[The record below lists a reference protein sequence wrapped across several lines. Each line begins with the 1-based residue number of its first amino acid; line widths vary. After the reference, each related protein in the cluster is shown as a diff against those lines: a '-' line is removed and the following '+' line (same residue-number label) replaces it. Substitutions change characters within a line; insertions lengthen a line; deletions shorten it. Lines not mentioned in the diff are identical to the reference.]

1 MANTQK
7 SPTGKYPF
15 LKSLDME
22 QLENLLKTD
31 FSDSMPESVSEEF
44 VDAIVEV
51 MLEKEK
57 KNPSGRLADV
67 DQAWADFQSYY
78 NVPERAGQ
86 RLYPEPALPISAV
99 PQKAQHHRPSLFLR
113 RCAMIAATIAVFMGL
128 LVGAE
133 AVGLNVF
140 GSLAQWTDDIFYFA
154 PSSQS
159 DEQNPKHS
167 AELRQAL
174 EQRMLPKELAPSWF
188 PAGFTAEKPNTF
200 HSDLLD
206 AVNLVFYNED
216 GRSFSVEVSRYY
228 NQAVANIPYEKD
240 ASPVEKYTRDGMVF
254 YIMSN
259 TNFAQAI
266 WSDGDLT
273 MEISGALSTDEIK
286 AILNSI
292 GGL

>member
-1 MANTQK
+1 MANQQK
-7 SPTGKYPF
+7 DPTGKYPF
-15 LKSLDME
+15 LRSLDIE

-31 FSDSMPESVSEEF
+31 FSNSIPESISEEF

-57 KNPSGRLADV
+57 ENPSGRLADV

-86 RLYPEPALPISAV
+86 RLYPDPAVSISALP
-99 PQKAQHHRPSLFLR
+99 KAQPHRPNLLLR
-113 RCAMIAATIAVFMGL
+113 RCAVVAATIAVFMGL
-128 LVGAE
+128 LIGAQ
-133 AVGLNVF
+133 AAGLNVF

-159 DEQNPKHS
+159 DAQNPKYS
-167 AELRQAL
+167 AALRQAL
-174 EQRMLPKELAPSWF
+174 EQQTLPKELAPTWF
-188 PAGFTAEKPNTF
+188 PADFTAGEPNIF

-206 AVNLVFYNED
+206 AVNLFFYNED
-216 GRSFSVEVSRYY
+216 GRSFSVGVSRYY

-240 ASPVEKYTRDGMVF
+240 AGPVEEYTHGNMVF

-259 TNFAQAI
+259 TDFVRAI
-266 WSDGDLT
+266 WNDGNLT
-273 MEISGALSTDEIK
+273 MEINGALSTDEIK

>member
-7 SPTGKYPF
+7 NPTGKYPF

-57 KNPSGRLADV
+57 KNPSGRFADV

-86 RLYPEPALPISAV
+86 RLYPEPVSPISAL
-99 PQKAQHHRPSLFLR
+99 PQKTQHHRPSLFLR

-133 AVGLNVF
+133 AIGLNVF
-140 GSLAQWTDDIFYFA
+140 GSLAEWTDNIFYFI
-154 PSSQS
+154 PSSQT
-159 DEQNPKHS
+159 DTQNSKYS
-167 AELRQAL
+167 AALRQAL
-174 EQRMLPKELAPSWF
+174 EQQALPKELAPTWF
-188 PAGFTAEKPNTF
+188 PADFTAGKPNAF

-206 AVNLVFYNED
+206 AVNLSFYSED
-216 GRSFSVEVSRYY
+216 GRSFSIEVSRYY
-228 NQAVANIPYEKD
+228 HQAVSNIPYEKD
-240 ASPVEKYTRDGMVF
+240 ANPVEKYVHSSMAF

-259 TNFAQAI
+259 VDTARAVWN
-266 WSDGDLT
+266 DGNLT
-273 MEISGALSTDEIK
+273 MEINGALTTDEIK

-292 GGL
+292 GGT